1 MRAPTQVHEANSS
14 FNQKPY
20 TMVMVL
26 LRYRVETLFPSSGA
40 HPSPAFYKLSGSAG
54 VEIVLTG
61 FLSVEDMHLQVRV
74 APTGPPPR
82 ARAHRGARSQPLWCD
97 FRKER
102 KPDNSEISQASWEV
116 PAQVLALNRVRC
128 DAVPSVMVASQRW
141 LDDDGAYRVAVL
153 TEQIGG
159 HIVVGAVRGRG
170 GGRGLLRRDRG
181 VEAGGRRVCR
191 LASSGPACCLGFGRV
206 LGGWVGGLRGAG

>member
-1 MRAPTQVHEANSS
+1 MAV
-14 FNQKPY
+14 
-20 TMVMVL
+20 VL
-26 LRYRVETLFPSSGA
+26 LRYRVETLAPSSGA

-61 FLSVEDMHLQVRV
+61 FLSVEDMNLQVRV

-153 TEQIGG
+153 TEQMMELRNDGAFTVPEELQHPFIFYPQPVF
-159 HIVVGAVRGRG
+159 HDDDSAPLVGEG
-170 GGRGLLRRDRG
+170 
-181 VEAGGRRVCR
+181 
-191 LASSGPACCLGFGRV
+191 
-206 LGGWVGGLRGAG
+206 

>member
-1 MRAPTQVHEANSS
+1 MAFFLV
-14 FNQKPY
+14 
-20 TMVMVL
+20 
-26 LRYRVETLFPSSGA
+26 RYRVESVFPSSSS

-74 APTGPPPR
+74 APTGPPPPR

-116 PAQVLALNRVRC
+116 PAQVLALNRVRSLW
-128 DAVPSVMVASQRW
+128 AA
-141 LDDDGAYRVAVL
+141 
-153 TEQIGG
+153 T
-159 HIVVGAVRGRG
+159 
-170 GGRGLLRRDRG
+170 RG
-181 VEAGGRRVCR
+181 V
-191 LASSGPACCLGFGRV
+191 S
-206 LGGWVGGLRGAG
+206 

>member
-1 MRAPTQVHEANSS
+1 MAV
-14 FNQKPY
+14 
-20 TMVMVL
+20 VL
-26 LRYRVETLFPSSGA
+26 LRYRVETLAPSSGA

-61 FLSVEDMHLQVRV
+61 FLSVEDMNLQVRV
-74 APTGPPPR
+74 APTGPPPPR

-153 TEQIGG
+153 TEQMMELRNDGAFTVPEELQHPFIFYPQPVF
-159 HIVVGAVRGRG
+159 HDDDSAPLVGEG
-170 GGRGLLRRDRG
+170 
-181 VEAGGRRVCR
+181 
-191 LASSGPACCLGFGRV
+191 
-206 LGGWVGGLRGAG
+206 